1 MGIRRPVGLLG
12 FQPNLPVVSLFLHS
26 AITTVSFVKTK
37 PNHTHETCIQT
48 IQTSSKASDNLQ
60 TFNQLKVDTIVHTYD
75 CTAKTRLITPT
86 IITGLAALT
95 YKQHNGIDAAKQ
107 QSAEYNI
114 FHHGVP
120 LLSESCSIIAQSGS

>member
-1 MGIRRPVGLLG
+1 MHH
-12 FQPNLPVVSLFLHS
+12 FQ
-26 AITTVSFVKTK
+26 KTK

-95 YKQHNGIDAAKQ
+95 YKKYNGIYAAKQ
-107 QSAEYNI
+107 QSAEHNI
-114 FHHGVP
+114 FHGVP
-120 LLSESCSIIAQSGS
+120 LFSESCSIIAQSGS

>member
-48 IQTSSKASDNLQ
+48 IQTSSKASDNLK
-60 TFNQLKVDTIVHTYD
+60 TFNQLKADIIVHTYD

-95 YKQHNGIDAAKQ
+95 YKKYNGIYAAKQ
-107 QSAEYNI
+107 QSAEHNI
-114 FHHGVP
+114 FHGVP
-120 LLSESCSIIAQSGS
+120 LFSESCSIIAQSGS